1 MSTEFGSPAFASL
14 TGQPLPTL
22 PAGGSPP
29 IRLPGEPRSATVGA
43 GPASGLAATAGAGAG
58 GRAFAAMVDAARGRI
73 MSREA
78 APTPMAV
85 RVAAGDTLSH
95 LVRDHLERIGRPATG
110 SAQLASL
117 VRQVADANGI
127 ADPDRI
133 QVGMRLDLGVLGQPV
148 RATAGLPAAAGITS
162 AAGTAPASASAAT
175 PVTTP
180 AVRVAASAH
189 PVLDQTLQRAVDKGF
204 LPESDRLRARERV
217 LQMARAFGFEPDDFA
232 RVALMES
239 DGLNPKA
246 SNGRC
251 HGIIQFCEG
260 PARGAASVGLEGRA
274 AAILD
279 RGVLEQLELVDQY
292 FRDVGLQRLGPR
304 VSLADLYLTVLTP
317 AARAVRG
324 VTEPLGIPG
333 VQARALHEAGD
344 RNRPITR
351 ASLTDGLLRHAS
363 LRLDEPPVAGKA
375 TLPQRQVLAAGAAY
389 RHVALLQGPALRR
402 EPEGF

>member
-1 MSTEFGSPAFASL
+1 
-14 TGQPLPTL
+14 
-22 PAGGSPP
+22 
-29 IRLPGEPRSATVGA
+29 
-43 GPASGLAATAGAGAG
+43 
-58 GRAFAAMVDAARGRI
+58 
-73 MSREA
+73 
-78 APTPMAV
+78 
-85 RVAAGDTLSH
+85 
-95 LVRDHLERIGRPATG
+95 
-110 SAQLASL
+110 
-117 VRQVADANGI
+117 
-127 ADPDRI
+127 
-133 QVGMRLDLGVLGQPV
+133 
-148 RATAGLPAAAGITS
+148 
-162 AAGTAPASASAAT
+162 
-175 PVTTP
+175 
-180 AVRVAASAH
+180 
-189 PVLDQTLQRAVDKGF
+189 
-204 LPESDRLRARERV
+204 
-217 LQMARAFGFEPDDFA
+217 
-232 RVALMES
+232 MES

-389 RHVALLQGPALRR
+389 RHVALLQGPAPRR
-402 EPEGF
+402 EPEGL

>member
-1 MSTEFGSPAFASL
+1 MSTEFGSPAFTSL
-14 TGQPLPTL
+14 TGQPLPTV
-22 PAGGSPP
+22 PAGGSPLT
-29 IRLPGEPRSATVGA
+29 RSPGEPRTAAAGA
-43 GPASGLAATAGAGAG
+43 SPAPAVAPGAGAGAG
-58 GRAFAAMVDAARGRI
+58 GRAFAAMVDAARGRLV
-73 MSREA
+73 SREA
-78 APTPMAV
+78 APAPAAPPTSTAV

-95 LVRDHLERIGRPATG
+95 LVRDHLERLGRPATG
-110 SAQLASL
+110 GAQLASL

-133 QVGMRLDLGVLGQPV
+133 QVGMRLELGVLGQPV
-148 RATAGLPAAAGITS
+148 RAMAALPGAAAG
-162 AAGTAPASASAAT
+162 
-175 PVTTP
+175 
-180 AVRVAASAH
+180 AH

-204 LPESDRLRARERV
+204 LPEADRLRARERV
-217 LQMARAFGFEPDDFA
+217 LQMARTFGFEPDDFA

-324 VTEPLGIPG
+324 ASEPLGIPG

-344 RNRPITR
+344 RSRPITR
-351 ASLTDGLLRHAS
+351 TSLTDGLLRHAS
-363 LRLDEPPVAGKA
+363 LRLDESPVAGKA
-375 TLPQRQVLAAGAAY
+375 ALPQRQVLAAGAAY
-389 RHVALLQGPALRR
+389 RHVALLQGPAPRR
-402 EPEGF
+402 EPEGL

>member
-1 MSTEFGSPAFASL
+1 MITEFGSPGFASL
-14 TGQPLPTL
+14 TGQPLPSTVV
-22 PAGGSPP
+22 GG
-29 IRLPGEPRSATVGA
+29 G
-43 GPASGLAATAGAGAG
+43 TAGVIQGVGTAAGA
-58 GRAFAAMVDAARGRI
+58 RSFAAMVDVARGRLLA
-73 MSREA
+73 RDP
-78 APTPMAV
+78 APAPATI

-95 LVRDHLERIGRPATG
+95 LVRDHLERIGRPAAG
-110 SAQLASL
+110 GAQLIAL

-133 QVGMRLDLGVLGQPV
+133 QIGMRLDLGVLGAPA
-148 RATAGLPAAAGITS
+148 RAPAATTPPAAA
-162 AAGTAPASASAAT
+162 AALPPVTAPAA
-175 PVTTP
+175 
-180 AVRVAASAH
+180 RVAAGAH

-204 LPESDRLRARERV
+204 LPEADRLRARERV
-217 LQMARAFGFEPDDFA
+217 LQMARTFGFEPDDFA

-324 VTEPLGIPG
+324 ANEPLGIPG
-333 VQARALHEAGD
+333 VQALALHEAGD
-344 RNRPITR
+344 RSRPITR
-351 ASLTDGLLRHAS
+351 SSLTDGLLRHAS
-363 LRLDEPPVAGKA
+363 LRLNEAPPAGKA
-375 TLPQRQVLAAGAAY
+375 AMPQRQVLAADAAY
-389 RHVALLQGPALRR
+389 RHVALLQGVAQRR
-402 EPEGF
+402 QSGEF